1 VTCARIVKHAVH
13 CLGCGK
19 TWVEEDEE
27 CICTCTD
34 PEMETWTV
42 TELCADCGQP
52 MDGHPGYLSLAADP
66 RDWTADQLMTLI
78 AEALEARD
86 LEAVPYLITLLAF
99 KDPHL
104 AETVHGSM
112 LAVLP
117 PGGCRSDA
125 HG

>member
-1 VTCARIVKHAVH
+1 MA
-13 CLGCGK
+13 
-19 TWVEEDEE
+19 
-27 CICTCTD
+27 
-34 PEMETWTV
+34 
-42 TELCADCGQP
+42 
-52 MDGHPGYLSLAADP
+52 SLAADP

-112 LAVLP
+112 LAVLRLAA
-117 PGGCRSDA
+117 GGGDGGS
-125 HG
+125 GNG